1 MKISHTDIEGLL
13 VLEPQIFND
22 SRGYFFESFSKSK
35 FQEIG
40 ITEEFIQDNESC
52 SQKGT
57 IRGLHFQAPPF
68 AQGKLVRVIQ
78 GAVLD
83 VAVDIRRGSPTY
95 GKHVSILLSSENKK
109 QFWIPAG
116 FAHGFQ
122 TLENNT
128 IFAYKCTQGYNK
140 ESEGGLLWNDPL
152 LAISWLPENN
162 PIISEKDLV
171 LPGLDQ
177 FLSPFND

>member
-22 SRGYFFESFSKSK
+22 SRGYFFESYSKST
-35 FQEIG
+35 FQELG
-40 ITEEFIQDNESC
+40 ITEDFVQDNESC

-83 VAVDIRRGSPTY
+83 VAVDIRIGSPTY
-95 GKHVSILLSSENKK
+95 GKHFSVLLSSENKK

-128 IFAYKCTQGYNK
+128 IFAYKCTQVYNK
-140 ESEGGLLWNDPL
+140 AS
-152 LAISWLPENN
+152 AFASFIR
-162 PIISEKDLV
+162 PILC
-171 LPGLDQ
+171 
-177 FLSPFND
+177 